1 MLRPLLPFVVV
12 ALALMSCAPAAIVAN
27 PVEGANG
34 RLDASDSQLESGEY
48 FETFTYA
55 GSAGG
60 LLTIT
65 LESGEIDP
73 YLIVLDPDGER
84 IAEIDD
90 SPGHGYNV
98 VITVNLTVTGSYLIV
113 VTSAFPGETGA
124 FTLELAPGSRIT
136 PASPSSVWN
145 PA

>member
-1 MLRPLLPFVVV
+1 VRQ
-12 ALALMSCAPAAIVAN
+12 APA
-27 PVEGANG
+27 
-34 RLDASDSQLESGEY
+34 
-48 FETFTYA
+48 T
-55 GSAGG
+55 GG

-65 LESGEIDP
+65 LKSDQIDP
-73 YLIVLDPDGER
+73 YLIVLDPDSER

-124 FTLELAPGSRIT
+124 FSLELAPGSRIT
-136 PASPSSVWN
+136 PTAPSNVWN